1 MEFEW
6 DEAKNEANVAKHKVS
21 FETASM
27 VWDGDVV
34 EFVDER
40 YDYGGSRIVA
50 IGQVEGVELT
60 VVYTLRRNVRR
71 IISARRASRYERR
84 TYREVYPGN
93 SP

>member
-6 DEAKNEANVAKHKVS
+6 DEAKNEANIAKHKVS

-27 VWDGDVV
+27 VWDSDLI
-34 EFVDER
+34 EYVDER
-40 YDYGGSRIVA
+40 YDYGESRIVA

-60 VVYTLRRNVRR
+60 VVYTLRGNVRR
-71 IISARRASRYERR
+71 IISARRAGRYERR
-84 TYREVYPGN
+84 TYREVYPSN